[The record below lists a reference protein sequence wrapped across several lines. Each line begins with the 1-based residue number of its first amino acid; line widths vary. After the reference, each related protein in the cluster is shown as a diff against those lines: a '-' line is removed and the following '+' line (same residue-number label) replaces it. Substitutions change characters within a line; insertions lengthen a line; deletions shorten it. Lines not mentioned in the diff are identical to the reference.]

1 MWKYEPQYVKSEYDS
16 NYKWLVTNPE
26 ANPSDWNIVDLFAYV
41 AQQQGYVS
49 RKEAVKALGEAAFLN
64 LVERCALDHAESVF
78 RTTAIDNSAGQEI
91 VQARERSGRNGTGF
105 SPWNGT
111 AITACSFSMGRRW
124 RSIPARSGRS
134 TANGSVHAA
143 DQYLDGYAV

>member
-1 MWKYEPQYVKSEYDS
+1 M
-16 NYKWLVTNPE
+16 TNPE
-26 ANPSDWNIVDLFAYV
+26 ADPSDWNIVDLFAYV

-91 VQARERSGRNGTGF
+91 GPGPGTVPGGTGPDF
-105 SPWNGT
+105 HRGT
-111 AITACSFSMGRRW
+111 
-124 RSIPARSGRS
+124 
-134 TANGSVHAA
+134 
-143 DQYLDGYAV
+143 